1 MKYVSTSGDGR
12 EKPSDVTMVSK
23 KEYKIG
29 VNVSVQK
36 DILREALKSA
46 GIKVSGDMSN
56 MW

>member
-1 MKYVSTSGDGR
+1 
-12 EKPSDVTMVSK
+12 MVSK

-36 DILREALKSA
+36 DILRDALKSA

>member
-12 EKPSDVTMVSK
+12 VKPSDVSMISK

-36 DILREALKSA
+36 DLLRDALQAA
-46 GIKVSGDMSN
+46 GIKVSGSMSN